1 MNGQAY
7 IALLLAFIALG
18 TIIIAPLAQF
28 IYEESVN
35 PQTFMLIHHH
45 RQYNSTHIE
54 IEFKILYNG
63 TVTLNNIN
71 VNIRLGEKYL
81 TASKERL
88 EKGQSFTAKEY
99 IPIKYVEKFN
109 RLETT
114 VKFIISQ
121 LYPVEVKVVG
131 T

>member
-7 IALLLAFIALG
+7 IALSLAFIALG
-18 TIIIAPLAQF
+18 TIVIAPLAQF

-35 PQTFMLIHHH
+35 PQTFMLIPSYK
-45 RQYNSTHIE
+45 QYNSTHIE

-81 TASKERL
+81 TTSKERL

-99 IPIKYVEKFN
+99 IPIKDVEKFN
-109 RLETT
+109 RLEAT
-114 VKFIISQ
+114 VKFTISQ
-121 LYPVEVKVVG
+121 LYPVEVKVVR